1 MEQNT
6 PRLVYLLVPAQEFN
20 KTTFFFV
27 ILAMV
32 LFFYFIIFF
41 SKSSVILRTLK
52 KATLRRVFNVKNNEY
67 VKLTGNAKY
76 IYKPLVA
83 PFSGKPC
90 VYYAIEI
97 SSRIGKKSYKIL
109 DEEKFQDFFLDD
121 DGHVAIIKPTSS
133 IKRACGDQEFRASS
147 NKEFSP
153 RIKAFMKD
161 VFPNRDMDSKD
172 SENTLNFTESIIAT
186 NDMVAVMGIAQWIEI
201 KTPLDDGKDSKKL
214 EITGNKD
221 QSLLITNDPK
231 VAVGFKTL

>member
-1 MEQNT
+1 MEQNI
-6 PRLVYLLVPAQEFN
+6 PRLVYFLVPAQEFN

-32 LFFYFIIFF
+32 LFFYFILFF
-41 SKSSVILRTLK
+41 AKSSVILRTLK

-67 VKLTGNAKY
+67 VKLTGNAKH
-76 IYKPLVA
+76 IYEPLVA

-109 DEEKFQDFFLDD
+109 DQEKFQDFFLDD
-121 DGHVAIIKPTSS
+121 DGHIAIIKPTSS
-133 IKRACGDQEFRASS
+133 SNKSHAIQNFRTSS
-147 NKEFSP
+147 NKELSQ
-153 RIKAFMKD
+153 RIKAFMSE
-161 VFPNRDMDSKD
+161 VFPDHDMDSKD
-172 SENTLNFTESIIAT
+172 SESMLYFRENIIAT